1 VTQEVRV
8 PLLERAEEDENSSGD
23 DIANVNFYAVHPEA
37 IPEFAEITQNN
48 AIEGHSGS
56 PILVPIESSYT
67 ISYY

>member
-1 VTQEVRV
+1 MTQEVRV

-48 AIEGHSGS
+48 GHYAVQGHSMS
-56 PILVPIESSYT
+56 PILVPIESA
-67 ISYY
+67 